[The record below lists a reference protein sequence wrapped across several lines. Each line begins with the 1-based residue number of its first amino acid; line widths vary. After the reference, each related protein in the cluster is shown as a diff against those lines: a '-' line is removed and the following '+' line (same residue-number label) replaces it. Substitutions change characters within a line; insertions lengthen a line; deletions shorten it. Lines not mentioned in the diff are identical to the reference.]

1 MNLPKDK
8 YMLLS
13 YINTQLRDNYADMD
27 ELCTALG
34 ADRQH
39 ITDSLADIGYTYSAE
54 YNSFI

>member
-1 MNLPKDK
+1 
-8 YMLLS
+8 MLLS